1 MRFYLLCLLTF
12 LSTARAHVIDQV
24 SGQLKIE
31 GTKFDI
37 RLIID
42 AGYCLPEFRG
52 DSGITAPDSAWI
64 NGLSEEEH
72 SRLRSE
78 AEKYLRE
85 ALILMQD
92 GTKLDYAITFTDYEN
107 KPYQFYDSM
116 FGAPTLRLA
125 LEGEFLPTGGE
136 FQASWKDPFEASLLI
151 VFHKKNEE
159 GWLRSVSVQMEPQT
173 TKNLG
178 IHIDSF
184 EKVAPSQ
191 ESETTTQ
198 NQQDPKI
205 TITSKQTGLLGFIRI
220 GFNHVIPDGFDHI
233 LFIVGLFLFRPKWR
247 PLFHQSLAFTVA
259 HSATLA
265 MSLLG
270 VMTFSGKW
278 VESLIALSIVY
289 VAVENLRMKEEE
301 KMKWRRL
308 ILVFAFGL
316 LHGLG
321 FGAMMRSLM
330 PAENPIIPILGFNIG
345 VEFGQILVLAIC
357 FLLFGWLSKN
367 FKWVRIIGS
376 SAIGITGFFWFI
388 QRALL

>member
-1 MRFYLLCLLTF
+1 MRYYLLCFLAF
-12 LSTARAHVIDQV
+12 LSNINAHVIDQV
-24 SGQLKIE
+24 TGQLKIE
-31 GTKFDI
+31 GTKFDVGI
-37 RLIID
+37 IID

-52 DSGITAPDSAWI
+52 DSDIAAPDSAWI

-72 SRLRSE
+72 SRLRGE

-85 ALILMQD
+85 TLIFMQD
-92 GTKLDYAITFTDYEN
+92 GTKLDYAITFTDYEK

-125 LEGEFLPTGGE
+125 LEGELLPAGGE
-136 FQASWKDPFEASLLI
+136 FQANWKDPYKASLLI
-151 VFHKKNEE
+151 IFQKRNED
-159 GWLRSVSVQMEPQT
+159 GWLRSVSVQMEPRT
-173 TKNLG
+173 TQNLG
-178 IHIDSF
+178 IHIEPF
-184 EKVAPSQ
+184 EQIVRS
-191 ESETTTQ
+191 EGSETTAP
-198 NQQDPKI
+198 NQQEPKV
-205 TITSKQTGLLGFIRI
+205 TITTKRTGLLGFVKI
-220 GFNHVIPDGFDHI
+220 GFDHVIPDGVDHI

-259 HSATLA
+259 HSVTLA

-289 VAVENLRMKEEE
+289 VAFENLRMKEDE

-330 PAENPIIPILGFNIG
+330 PAEEPAIPILGFNIG
-345 VEFGQILVLAIC
+345 VELGQILVLAIC
-357 FLLFGWLSKN
+357 FIFCGWFAKH
-367 FKWVRIIGS
+367 FKWIRIIGS
-376 SAIGITGFFWFI
+376 SAIGVTGLFWFL
-388 QRALL
+388 QRAIF